1 MYIYERKKNMEFSEL
16 LNRIAQGDKSAFAE
30 IYAPIYKQLYY
41 IAYFSLGNA
50 DDAKKTL
57 KRAAQTCFQ
66 KCADCK
72 SKETFKAYFI
82 RLLCDG
88 IVSDFKAC
96 RKSGRKPVLELDTST
111 QTGQKFASLTEAERL
126 TFVIWC
132 FTNYSE
138 HQLSIVTGL
147 KEEVAEQKL
156 KSAKS
161 KMLDEQKKQT
171 EELYL

>member
-1 MYIYERKKNMEFSEL
+1 MEFSEL

-72 SKETFKAYFI
+72 SKETFKLAKRLGVILAILMVLDVFI
-82 RLLCDG
+82 PTADTITKM
-88 IVSDFKAC
+88 IVAQNVTYERVETATD
-96 RKSGRKPVLELDTST
+96 VV
-111 QTGQKFASLTEAERL
+111 QTVYEDIMDLFAE
-126 TFVIWC
+126 
-132 FTNYSE
+132 
-138 HQLSIVTGL
+138 G
-147 KEEVAEQKL
+147 KGEQQ
-156 KSAKS
+156 AG
-161 KMLDEQKKQT
+161 
-171 EELYL
+171 

>member
-1 MYIYERKKNMEFSEL
+1 MEFSEL
-16 LNRIAQGDKSAFAE
+16 LKRIGTGDKEAFAE
-30 IYAPIYKQLYY
+30 LYAPIYKQLYY
-41 IAYFSLGNA
+41 IAYFSLGNE

-57 KRAAQTCFQ
+57 TRAAQTCFEN
-66 KCADCK
+66 CADCK
-72 SKETFKAYFI
+72 SRETFKAYFI

-88 IVSDFKAC
+88 IVSDFKAS
-96 RKSGRKPVLELDTST
+96 RKNGRKPVVEFDSSNEAGRRLLT
-111 QTGQKFASLTEAERL
+111 LTEAERL

-147 KEEVAEQKL
+147 REEMAEQKL
-156 KSAKS
+156 RSAKD
-161 KMLDEQKKQT
+161 KMLDESKKQT

>member
-1 MYIYERKKNMEFSEL
+1 MI
-16 LNRIAQGDKSAFAE
+16 
-30 IYAPIYKQLYY
+30 
-41 IAYFSLGNA
+41 
-50 DDAKKTL
+50 
-57 KRAAQTCFQ
+57 
-66 KCADCK
+66 
-72 SKETFKAYFI
+72 
-82 RLLCDG
+82 
-88 IVSDFKAC
+88 
-96 RKSGRKPVLELDTST
+96 ELDTST
-111 QTGQKFASLTEAERL
+111 QTGKKFASLTEAERL